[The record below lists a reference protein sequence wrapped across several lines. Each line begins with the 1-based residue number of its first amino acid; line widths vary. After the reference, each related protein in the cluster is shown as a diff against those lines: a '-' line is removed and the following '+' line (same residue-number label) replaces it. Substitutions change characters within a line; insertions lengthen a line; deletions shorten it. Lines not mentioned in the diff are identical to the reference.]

1 MFVSNQ
7 NQEEVTQGIL
17 RDPKQKKYTD
27 MLDRK
32 VHFPD
37 DVGPLDS
44 LTSSEDESDPD
55 LVTPVV
61 EPKLVVKETVVLS
74 EDAAEALRRGL
85 DAEEERDPQFS
96 VGVPQDEIDPPDP
109 LTDRGRGTGL
119 PQKWS
124 LIWVHKET

>member
-1 MFVSNQ
+1 
-7 NQEEVTQGIL
+7 
-17 RDPKQKKYTD
+17 

-44 LTSSEDESDPD
+44 LTSSEEESDPD

-74 EDAAEALRRGL
+74 EDAAEALRRGV

-96 VGVPQDEIDPPDP
+96 VGVPQDENDPPDRSVITNMHVLYKFP
-109 LTDRGRGTGL
+109 RTY
-119 PQKWS
+119 KA
-124 LIWVHKET
+124 KM